1 MNREMEIN
9 GMEME
14 RQLAKRVILVCF
26 ASKVGIYK
34 WK

>member
-14 RQLAKRVILVCF
+14 RQLAKRVILACF
-26 ASKVGIYK
+26 ASKAGIYK